1 MKLPVLSL
9 SPQMS
14 LILPV
19 ALLLSLGLNLWQ
31 AKARWIQ
38 EATAPLEQK
47 IDQLESTQAANNT
60 VADLK
65 VKDDQAGAKARSAVE
80 RRSEMRQQRYAAGMS
95 KIAPVP
101 CAPGADLVDT
111 WNAIGQGASE

>member
-1 MKLPVLSL
+1 MKLPTLSL

-31 AKARWIQ
+31 AKDRWIQ
-38 EATAPLEQK
+38 EATAPLEKK
-47 IDQLESTQAANNT
+47 IEQLESTQAANNT
-60 VADLK
+60 VTDLK
-65 VKDDQAGAKARSAVE
+65 VNDDKAGAKARGAVE
-80 RRSEMRQQRYAAGMS
+80 RRTEMRQQRYDVDMA
-95 KIAPVP
+95 KLAPVP

>member
-1 MKLPVLSL
+1 MKVPSLSL

-31 AKARWIQ
+31 AKDRWIQ
-38 EATAPLEQK
+38 EATAPLEQQ
-47 IDQLESTQAANNT
+47 IQQLESTQAANNT

-65 VKDDQAGAKARSAVE
+65 TKDDAAGAKARGAVE
-80 RRSEMRQQRYAAGMS
+80 RRSEMRQQRYDVGMA
-95 KIAPVP
+95 KLTPVP